1 MIHWYYGTQ
10 DNQQCGPVDRL
21 VILEKL
27 RNNELNR
34 DSFVWREGM
43 EQWQR
48 LWAVMSEL
56 EPPVTALN
64 HPTVITPKDAPS
76 TQSITPTNTTG
87 RYSTASSHIGRSI
100 DKDTGD
106 TGISHNDEDKSAT
119 SPYAAPASPLISDD
133 VVIQGKE
140 EVIYAGFWRRVAAYL
155 VDTMLVGTVSQVL
168 GGAIGFIG
176 GMMMAASPNQDEF
189 SVGQIMVMLLSFAV
203 SLGLGIFYY
212 AWFHSS
218 QNAATPGKLL
228 VGIKVVRP
236 NGERISFL
244 RGIGRFFASYLSGFF
259 FCIGYIMAAFTDRKQ
274 ALHDMLCDTW
284 VVDKYAFTH
293 SPQLQQRG
301 LGTATIVILS
311 ITGLL
316 LIMAFIGII
325 IAIGILMKTYNG

>member
-10 DNQQCGPVDRL
+10 DNQQCGPVDRS

-48 LWAVMSEL
+48 LWTVMSEL
-56 EPPVTALN
+56 EPPVTAPN
-64 HPTVITPKDAPS
+64 HPTVITRKDAPS
-76 TQSITPTNTTG
+76 TQSISPTNTTG
-87 RYSTASSHIGRSI
+87 RYSTALG
-100 DKDTGD
+100 KDTD
-106 TGISHNDEDKSAT
+106 TDHNHNDEDKSAT

-133 VVIQGKE
+133 VVIRGTG

-155 VDTMLVGTVSQVL
+155 VDTMLVGVVSQVL

-176 GMMMAASPNQDEF
+176 GMMMAASPNQDEL
-189 SVGQIMVMLLSFAV
+189 SVGQILVMLLSFVV

-244 RGIGRFFASYLSGFF
+244 RGIGRSFASYLSGFF

-284 VVDKYAFTH
+284 VVDKWAFTR
-293 SPQLQQRG
+293 SPHLQQRG

-311 ITGLL
+311 ITGFL